1 MWLDYHIMVDDEP
14 ATQPDVMQLKCPQC
28 GGSGDVLVGYD
39 RGVSYLKK
47 RMTCDLCWGKKFIT
61 RDAFDRWRARQ

>member
-1 MWLDYHIMVDDEP
+1 MVDDSDEP
-14 ATQPDVMQLKCPQC
+14 TQPDVMQLKCPQC
-28 GGSGDVLVGYD
+28 GGSGDVLVGDDSSTLY
-39 RGVSYLKK
+39 RKR